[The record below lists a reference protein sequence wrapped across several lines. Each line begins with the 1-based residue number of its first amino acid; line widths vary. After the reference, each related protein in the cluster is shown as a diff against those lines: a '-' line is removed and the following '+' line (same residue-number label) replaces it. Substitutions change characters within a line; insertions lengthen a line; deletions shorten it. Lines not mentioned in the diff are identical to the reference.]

1 MLAETM
7 DKLERRSQKVTKCD
21 FERDMLKLMKNAV
34 SNHIDF
40 GLIATQNK
48 IPKCINNSNYTGCH
62 IINEELAGIEKTKTK
77 LKFNKPI
84 YLRMALL
91 NPSKVHMCSVHYD
104 VQENM

>member
-1 MLAETM
+1 
-7 DKLERRSQKVTKCD
+7 
-21 FERDMLKLMKNAV
+21 MLKLMKNAV

-48 IPKCINNSNYTGCH
+48 IPKCINNSNYTGCQ

-84 YLRMALL
+84 YL
-91 NPSKVHMCSVHYD
+91 VHMCSATTKPFKRAYV
-104 VQENM
+104 